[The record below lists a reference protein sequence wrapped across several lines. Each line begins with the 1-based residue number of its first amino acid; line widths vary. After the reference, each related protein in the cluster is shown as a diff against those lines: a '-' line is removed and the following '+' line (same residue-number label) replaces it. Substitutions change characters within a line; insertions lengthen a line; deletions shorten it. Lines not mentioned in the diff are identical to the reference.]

1 MRRTALKFLFV
12 MVVLVEG
19 IASAANVK
27 IGATAPEFTVVDST
41 GNKVSLGDAKGKWVV
56 LEWLNHG
63 CPFVQKHYDSG
74 NMQALQT
81 KYTGKGVVWYSVIS
95 SAPGKQGY
103 STPAEVTADIQKH
116 TAKPTAVLLD
126 SDGKVG
132 TAYGAQTTPA
142 MYVINPQGKLAYMGA
157 IDDKNTTD
165 IADVKTATNYV
176 AAALDAGM
184 AGKPIAKPSTK
195 SYGCSVKYK

>member
-1 MRRTALKFLFV
+1 MCRTAIKFALV
-12 MVVLVEG
+12 CLVLSGGV
-19 IASAANVK
+19 AWAANIK
-27 IGATAPEFTVVDST
+27 AGETAPEFKLVDST
-41 GNKVSLGDAKGKWVV
+41 GKKISLSESKGKWVV

-63 CPFVQKHYDSG
+63 CPFVRKHYDSG

-81 KYTGKGVVWYSVIS
+81 KYTGQGVVWYSVIS

-103 STPAEVTADIQKH
+103 ATPVEVTAEIKKYS
-116 TAKPTAVLLD
+116 AKPTAVLLD

-132 TAYGAQTTPA
+132 MAYGAQTTPA

-157 IDDKNTTD
+157 IDDKATTEME
-165 IADVKTATNYV
+165 DVKKATNYV
-176 AAALDAGM
+176 AAALDAGL
-184 AGKPIAKPSTK
+184 AGKPISKTTTK